1 MSNIAKWKQV
11 SKEEFAQLVKESR
24 SIRELADKLGYARD
38 GGGTA
43 KSLKKA
49 IKLYGLDCSH
59 FLGQGWNKNNF
70 DYESFCEHSNKKNG
84 KSSREPLIQL
94 RGRKCECCGT
104 TEWLGQPINLEIH
117 HLNGNRS
124 DNRLENLQL
133 LCPNCHSYTNT
144 FCYKSKDT
152 QVQENDFVE
161 ALLMSSNI
169 RAALI
174 KLGLTPSGGN
184 YSRAYSL
191 IEKYDI
197 SHLKKEHPNT
207 KVSE

>member
-1 MSNIAKWKQV
+1 
-11 SKEEFAQLVKESR
+11 
-24 SIRELADKLGYARD
+24 
-38 GGGTA
+38 
-43 KSLKKA
+43 
-49 IKLYGLDCSH
+49 
-59 FLGQGWNKNNF
+59 
-70 DYESFCEHSNKKNG
+70 
-84 KSSREPLIQL
+84 L

-117 HLNGNRS
+117 HLNGDRS

-169 RAALI
+169 HAALI

-184 YSRAYSL
+184 YSRAYTL
-191 IEKYDI
+191 IEKYNI

>member
-1 MSNIAKWKQV
+1 
-11 SKEEFAQLVKESR
+11 
-24 SIRELADKLGYARD
+24 
-38 GGGTA
+38 
-43 KSLKKA
+43 
-49 IKLYGLDCSH
+49 
-59 FLGQGWNKNNF
+59 
-70 DYESFCEHSNKKNG
+70 
-84 KSSREPLIQL
+84 L

-117 HLNGNRS
+117 HLNGDRS

-161 ALLMSSNI
+161 ALLISSNI

-184 YSRAYSL
+184 YSRAYAL
-191 IEKYDI
+191 IEKYNI